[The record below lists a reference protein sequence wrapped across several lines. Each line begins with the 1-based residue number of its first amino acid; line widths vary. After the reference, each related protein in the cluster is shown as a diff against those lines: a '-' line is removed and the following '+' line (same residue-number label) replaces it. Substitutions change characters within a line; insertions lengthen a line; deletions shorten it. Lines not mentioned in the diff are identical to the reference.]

1 MQRRPLRLIN
11 LLLNDMKR
19 ILIITVYFPPFLN
32 MRAIRASKISKYLE
46 REGWDVYVLTAD
58 GLNLEKGL
66 PIEIDEK
73 KILRVSFKKEPSS
86 IPSGLKKSSFVKK
99 FLNYQD
105 RFLKWYFK
113 ALNVGRE
120 ILSEKEF
127 SIILSF
133 SPPYP
138 SNLLASRLSREFNLP
153 WIAEFGDLW
162 SENYYLKRVFPL
174 SIFEKSLEKI
184 VMKRAVSLIS
194 VSELLCSKL
203 RENHGKEVFLFPH
216 FFDEED
222 YEGEFK
228 PYEIFTLTYTG
239 HLYPYQDFKTFLT
252 ALKKIK
258 NEGILESIKVKFYSY
273 NYLEIK
279 EWFKDFSELPIEINP
294 QIPYREIIREQM
306 SSSALLFF
314 SIKNPEKTTE
324 NPIKGKI
331 FSYIGS
337 RKPVLVVGEDEGG
350 KFLEKAGIGKICKNE
365 NEIMETILKW
375 CKEFEEKKIVT
386 MRNSFDWKEYSYKNR
401 ISELSNYLERFLK
414 R

>member
-1 MQRRPLRLIN
+1 MR
-11 LLLNDMKR
+11 K

-46 REGWDVYVLTAD
+46 REGWEVYVLTAE

-66 PIEIDEK
+66 PVEIKEEN
-73 KILRVSFKKEPSS
+73 ILRVKFEKGSHS
-86 IPSGLKKSSFVKK
+86 IPLSLKKPPFLRKFVN
-99 FLNYQD
+99 FQD
-105 RFLKWYFK
+105 RFLKWCGK
-113 ALNVGRE
+113 ALRVGRE

-138 SNLLASRLSREFNLP
+138 SNLLASKLSREFNIP

-162 SENYYLKRVFPL
+162 SENYYFKRGFPL
-174 SIFEKSLEKI
+174 SIVERLLEKR

-203 RENHGKEVFLFPH
+203 KESHGKEVFLFSH

-222 YEGEFK
+222 FEGEFT

-239 HLYPYQDFKTFLT
+239 HLYPYQDFKPFLS
-252 ALKKIK
+252 ALKKMK
-258 NEGILESIKVKFYSY
+258 NEGILGSIKVKFFSY
-273 NYLEIK
+273 NYLEIRK
-279 EWFKDFSELPIEINP
+279 WFKDFSDLPIEINP
-294 QIPYREIIREQM
+294 QIPYIESIREQM

-350 KFLEKAGIGKICKNE
+350 KFLERAEIGKICKNE
-365 NEIMETILKW
+365 TEIRETILKW
-375 CKEFEEKKIVT
+375 CKEFEEKKKVT
-386 MRNSFDWKEYSYKNR
+386 MRNSFDCEKYSYKNR